1 MYFCVRKFMQTVL
14 IKQIKQLFL
23 KELKM
28 ELKNKYALW
37 SLVLLLVVSVFII
50 YTIQREAS
58 NQVWHSLFYV
68 VLIFGVV
75 QNIGRSFLME
85 NKGSLLYYKFLVDS
99 RAIIVSKILYQF
111 LVNAFFLLILT
122 ALMSFWL
129 PQSIP
134 HFWEYIVTALLF
146 TLCNSAVFTF
156 NSALALGAKNS
167 SLVAMILS
175 LPLLIPSLLVSL
187 KSASKAISPLD
198 NLNYI
203 QDWGVLLL
211 LLIMQLVLSVVLFK
225 YVWEE

>member
-1 MYFCVRKFMQTVL
+1 MQTVL

-23 KELKM
+23 KELRM

-37 SLVLLLVVSVFII
+37 SLVLLLTVSVFII
-50 YTIQREAS
+50 YTIQKEAS

-99 RAIIVSKILYQF
+99 RAIIVSKIAYQF
-111 LVNAFFLLILT
+111 LVNAFFLGVLT
-122 ALMSFWL
+122 VLMSFWL
-129 PQSIP
+129 PQTIP
-134 HFWEYIVTALLF
+134 HFWQYLVTALLF

-198 NLNYI
+198 THIYY
-203 QDWGVLLL
+203 QDWMVLLL
-211 LLIMQLVLSVVLFK
+211 LLTIQLVLSAVLFK
-225 YVWEE
+225 YVWDE

>member
-1 MYFCVRKFMQTVL
+1 
-14 IKQIKQLFL
+14 
-23 KELKM
+23 M

-37 SLVLLLVVSVFII
+37 SLILLLVVSVFII
-50 YTIQREAS
+50 YTIQKEAS

-99 RAIIVSKILYQF
+99 RAIIISKILYQF
-111 LVNAFFLLILT
+111 LINAFFLVVLT

-134 HFWEYIVTALLF
+134 HLWEYIVTALLF

-211 LLIMQLVLSVVLFK
+211 LLMMQLVLSVVLFK

>member
-1 MYFCVRKFMQTVL
+1 MYFCSRKFMQTVL

-28 ELKNKYALW
+28 ELKNKYALM
-37 SLVLLLVVSVFII
+37 SLVLLLVISVFII
-50 YTIQREAS
+50 YTIQKEAS

-75 QNIGRSFLME
+75 QNIGRSFLTE

-99 RAIIVSKILYQF
+99 RAVIVSKIIYQF
-111 LVNAFFLLILT
+111 LVNGFFLLVL
-122 ALMSFWL
+122 AVLMNFWL
-129 PQSIP
+129 PQTIP
-134 HFWEYIVTALLF
+134 HFREYMLTATLF
-146 TLCNSAVFTF
+146 ILCNSAVFTF

-167 SLVAMILS
+167 SLIAMILS

-198 NLNYI
+198 THEYV
-203 QDWGVLLL
+203 QDWAILLL
-211 LLIMQLVLSVVLFK
+211 LLTIQLALSVVLFR

>member
-1 MYFCVRKFMQTVL
+1 MYFCDSKFMQTAL

-50 YTIQREAS
+50 YTIQKQAS
-58 NQVWHSLFYV
+58 NMVWHSLFYV

-99 RAIIVSKILYQF
+99 RAIIVSKIAYQF
-111 LVNAFFLLILT
+111 LINAFFLAVLCV
-122 ALMSFWL
+122 LMNFWL

-134 HFWEYIVTALLF
+134 HFWQYMVTALLF

-198 NLNYI
+198 TNLFF
-203 QDWGVLLL
+203 QDWLVLLL
-211 LLIMQLVLSVVLFK
+211 LLAMQLVLSVVLFK

>member
-1 MYFCVRKFMQTVL
+1 MYFCCGKFMQTAL

-23 KELKM
+23 KEFRM
-28 ELKNKYALW
+28 ELRNKYALW
-37 SLVLLLVVSVFII
+37 SLVLLLTVSVFII
-50 YTIQREAS
+50 YTIQKEAS
-58 NQVWHSLFYV
+58 NKVWHSLFYV

-85 NKGSLLYYKFLVDS
+85 NSGSLLYYKFLVDS
-99 RAIIVSKILYQF
+99 RAIILSKIAYQF
-111 LVNAFFLLILT
+111 LVNAFFLGVLT

-129 PQSIP
+129 PQGIP
-134 HFWEYIVTALLF
+134 HFTEYIVTALLF

-187 KSASKAISPLD
+187 RSASKAISPLD
-198 NLNYI
+198 SHLFI
-203 QDWGVLLL
+203 QDWGVLIL